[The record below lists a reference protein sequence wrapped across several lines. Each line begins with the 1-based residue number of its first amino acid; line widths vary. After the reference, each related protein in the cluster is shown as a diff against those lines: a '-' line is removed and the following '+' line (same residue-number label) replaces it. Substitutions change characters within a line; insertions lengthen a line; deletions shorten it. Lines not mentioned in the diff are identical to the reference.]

1 MTQSVIVDTNILIR
15 YLLADHPQ
23 LSPRAKVL
31 FDQARSREVN
41 LHLDPVTVAET
52 VWTLLSQYKLPLD
65 EVSLKLKEMVSQK
78 WLKCDH
84 KRSVLLALD
93 LFPKTNVDFID
104 AWIYAVSQRK
114 KYPIAS
120 FDTTDFKKLKTKL
133 YSW

>member
-1 MTQSVIVDTNILIR
+1 MTQSVIVDANVLIR

-23 LSPRAKVL
+23 LSPRAKKL
-31 FDQARSREVN
+31 FAKALSREVN

-52 VWTLLSQYKLPLD
+52 AWTLLSQYKLPPD
-65 EVSLKLKEMVSQK
+65 EVSLKLKGIVSQK

-93 LFPKTNVDFID
+93 VFPKSNVDFID
-104 AWIYAVSQRK
+104 AWIYAVSKRK

-120 FDTTDFKKLKTKL
+120 FDTTDFKKLKTEP